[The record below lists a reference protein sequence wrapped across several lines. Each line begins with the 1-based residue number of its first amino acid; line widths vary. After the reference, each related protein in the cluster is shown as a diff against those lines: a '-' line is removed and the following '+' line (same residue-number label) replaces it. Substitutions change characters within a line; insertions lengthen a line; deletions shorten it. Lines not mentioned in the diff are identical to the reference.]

1 MYEEHIRAAAR
12 SMAENM
18 QRSPVPMYGKG
29 LRLPDKG
36 AVIGLLKEIR
46 RLVFP
51 AYYGDPELMTLLA
64 EDYTALL
71 LERIEGQLTRQIA
84 LALPEEQEQ
93 RAPMLAREVVEALPG
108 VQRLLLT
115 DLDATFESDP
125 AANSKEEILFAYPGL
140 FAIFVYRVAHE
151 LYLRQIPMIPRIMSE
166 YAHSRTGIDIHPG
179 AQIGAHFFID
189 HGTGIV
195 VGNAL
200 EDLQRVLDAGLRHRH
215 RLEAPLQRR
224 VLLDILAVF
233 VEGGGS
239 DDLDLPTG
247 QGGLEDVG
255 GVHAA
260 LGISG
265 PHDVVYL
272 VDDQNDVAQL
282 ADLLDEPLHAALEL
296 SPELGTGHQS
306 RQI

>member
-125 AANSKEEILFAYPGL
+125 AAASKEEILFAYPGL

-151 LYLRQIPMIPRIMSE
+151 LYLRQIPMIPRIMSRVRPQPHGHR
-166 YAHSRTGIDIHPG
+166 YSPRRTDRRPLLH
-179 AQIGAHFFID
+179 
-189 HGTGIV
+189 
-195 VGNAL
+195 
-200 EDLQRVLDAGLRHRH
+200 RSRHRH
-215 RLEAPLQRR
+215 RGGRDHGHRGECEAVSGRDAGSAVPSEGPCQSAGEAASHRGQRR
-224 VLLDILAVF
+224 DHLLR
-233 VEGGGS
+233 
-239 DDLDLPTG
+239 
-247 QGGLEDVG
+247 GLY
-255 GVHAA
+255 
-260 LGISG
+260 SG
-265 PHDVVYL
+265 
-272 VDDQNDVAQL
+272 
-282 ADLLDEPLHAALEL
+282 
-296 SPELGTGHQS
+296 
-306 RQI
+306 R

>member
-51 AYYGDPELMTLLA
+51 AYYGDPELMTLPV

-71 LERIEGQLTRQIA
+71 LERIEGQLARQIA

-93 RAPMLAREVVEALPG
+93 RASVLAREVVEALPG

-125 AANSKEEILFAYPGL
+125 AAASKEEILFAYPGL

-195 VGNAL
+195 VGETTVIGENVKLYQGVTLGAL
-200 EDLQRVLDAGLRHRH
+200 SPRSE
-215 RLEAPLQRR
+215 ERR
-224 VLLDILAVF
+224 VGK
-233 VEGGGS
+233 ECRS
-239 DDLDLPTG
+239 RW
-247 QGGLEDVG
+247 
-255 GVHAA
+255 
-260 LGISG
+260 
-265 PHDVVYL
+265 
-272 VDDQNDVAQL
+272 
-282 ADLLDEPLHAALEL
+282 
-296 SPELGTGHQS
+296 SPYH
-306 RQI
+306 

>member
-51 AYYGDPELMTLLA
+51 AYYGDPELMTLPV

-71 LERIEGQLTRQIA
+71 LERIEGQLARQIA

-93 RAPMLAREVVEALPG
+93 RASVLAREVVEVLPG

-125 AANSKEEILFAYPGL
+125 AAASKEEILFAYPGL

-195 VGNAL
+195 VGETTVIGENVKLYQGVTLGAL
-200 EDLQRVLDAGLRHRH
+200 SPSEGPRQPAGEAASHRG
-215 RLEAPLQRR
+215 QRR
-224 VLLDILAVF
+224 DHLLR
-233 VEGGGS
+233 
-239 DDLDLPTG
+239 
-247 QGGLEDVG
+247 GL
-255 GVHAA
+255 H
-260 LGISG
+260 SG
-265 PHDVVYL
+265 
-272 VDDQNDVAQL
+272 
-282 ADLLDEPLHAALEL
+282 
-296 SPELGTGHQS
+296 
-306 RQI
+306 R

>member
-51 AYYGDPELMTLLA
+51 AYYGDPELMTLPV

-71 LERIEGQLTRQIA
+71 LERIEGQLARQIA

-93 RAPMLAREVVEALPG
+93 RASVLAREVVEALPG

-125 AANSKEEILFAYPGL
+125 AAASKEEILFAYPGL

-166 YAHSRTGIDIHPG
+166 YAHSRTGIDIHP
-179 AQIGAHFFID
+179 AHRSAPTSSSITAPASWWARPRSS
-189 HGTGIV
+189 GECEAVSGS
-195 VGNAL
+195 
-200 EDLQRVLDAGLRHRH
+200 DAG
-215 RLEAPLQRR
+215 
-224 VLLDILAVF
+224 
-233 VEGGGS
+233 G
-239 DDLDLPTG
+239 
-247 QGGLEDVG
+247 
-255 GVHAA
+255 
-260 LGISG
+260 
-265 PHDVVYL
+265 
-272 VDDQNDVAQL
+272 
-282 ADLLDEPLHAALEL
+282 L
-296 SPELGTGHQS
+296 SPGRATPAYRGS
-306 RQI
+306 GIPPWAAT

>member
-189 HGTGIV
+189 HGTGV
-195 VGNAL
+195 VIGETCVIGKNCRLYQGVTLGALSFRKDASGVLIKGLPRHPHLGDGVTIYAGATVLGN
-200 EDLQRVLDAGLRHRH
+200 
-215 RLEAPLQRR
+215 
-224 VLLDILAVF
+224 ITI
-233 VEGGGS
+233 GS
-239 DDLDLPTG
+239 GAIIGANMWVT
-247 QGGLEDVG
+247 EDVPERARI
-255 GVHAA
+255 V
-260 LGISG
+260 SG
-265 PHDVVYL
+265 
-272 VDDQNDVAQL
+272 NK
-282 ADLLDEPLHAALEL
+282 
-296 SPELGTGHQS
+296 
-306 RQI
+306 

>member
-51 AYYGDPELMTLLA
+51 AYYGDPELMTLPV

-71 LERIEGQLTRQIA
+71 LERIEGQLARQIA

-93 RAPMLAREVVEALPG
+93 RASVLAREVVEALPG

-125 AANSKEEILFAYPGL
+125 AAASKEEILFAYPGL

-195 VGNAL
+195 VGETTVIGDHVKVYQGVTLGAL
-200 EDLQRVLDAGLRHRH
+200 TTRGGQSLRGKRRHPTIEDNVTIYAGASILGGDTVIGRDCVIGSNVFITHSIPPCTTVSVKSQELQIR
-215 RLEAPLQRR
+215 QR
-224 VLLDILAVF
+224 ANC
-233 VEGGGS
+233 
-239 DDLDLPTG
+239 P
-247 QGGLEDVG
+247 
-255 GVHAA
+255 
-260 LGISG
+260 G
-265 PHDVVYL
+265 PFW
-272 VDDQNDVAQL
+272 
-282 ADLLDEPLHAALEL
+282 
-296 SPELGTGHQS
+296 PEEKKEK
-306 RQI
+306 